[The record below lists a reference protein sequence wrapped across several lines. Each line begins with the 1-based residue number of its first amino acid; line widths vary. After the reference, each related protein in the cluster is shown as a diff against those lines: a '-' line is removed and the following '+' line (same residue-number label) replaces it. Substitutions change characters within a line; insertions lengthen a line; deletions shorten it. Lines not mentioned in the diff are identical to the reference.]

1 MATNNAPS
9 AGVPLKY
16 RFWVR
21 ASALFVGTFLAVF
34 MLFFVY
40 DLFASIGESRA
51 LDTDPAAQAPPV
63 VIDPRIETD
72 LAKVLAFDVVDNAVD
87 IRDPFIDRA
96 RLSNTVGAAGTVQQ
110 ASAGTAG
117 TSGTTATALNSSTGG
132 VTRTITGTAGPATE
146 NVVIPTSKDRY
157 TIWEDR
163 VRSGYDAGPVSVAFT
178 VDDLVPVGYASGGSG
193 QEEVMFYSM
202 SLCRTFSFPVGTRFF
217 DGWLSSLSQQ
227 EVVFSLDDRSRIL
240 TKSYSTPTKCT
251 GT

>member
-1 MATNNAPS
+1 MATSQSSS

-87 IRDPFIDRA
+87 IRDPFVDRSG
-96 RLSNTVGAAGTVQQ
+96 LSNTVGAAGTVQQ
-110 ASAGTAG
+110 ASVK
-117 TSGTTATALNSSTGG
+117 TSGTTATAVNASTGG
-132 VTRTITGTAGPATE
+132 VTRTVSGTVASVTE
-146 NVVIPTSKDRY
+146 NQVMPTSKDRY

-163 VRSGYDAGPVSVAFT
+163 LKSGYDAGPVSVTFS

-240 TKSYSTPTKCT
+240 TKSYSTPSKCT